1 MVGRQ
6 RQCALNPARGVA
18 RTCTGRT
25 TTLVPDGRAWV
36 EINSA
41 RLIMRMHPHARLCR
55 SSMVRRSRGYGRG
68 CCCYLDRE
76 TWDDPRAGCVD
87 HLLGQYQAGHSCF
100 VVDGRHPDQPSRD
113 ALTHH
118 ADRPDRPSPISPRG
132 LQRAPRGCPRRAVRQ
147 LKCGVGRNHSAPAMS
162 APRDL
167 YGRTTAQGPS
177 PRRRTGAISF
187 CVVT

>member
-87 HLLGQYQAGHSCF
+87 HLLGRYQAGHSCLLWT
-100 VVDGRHPDQPSRD
+100 VDTPTSPHATPSRTTQIGRID
-113 ALTHH
+113 RRQFHRGDCKGLL
-118 ADRPDRPSPISPRG
+118 ADVPVERSGSSNAVSGETIVRP
-132 LQRAPRGCPRRAVRQ
+132 QCPRRGTYMV
-147 LKCGVGRNHSAPAMS
+147 
-162 APRDL
+162 
-167 YGRTTAQGPS
+167 AQPHRV
-177 PRRRTGAISF
+177 RRRGAALGRYRF
-187 CVVT
+187 AW